1 MRSKVSFAKVSNKV
15 DLSRVT
21 PLRVRVVFMSYIV
34 SIYELSWSFFDHHG

>member
-21 PLRVRVVFMSYIV
+21 PLRVVFMSYII